1 MTAPCKYTAIERD
14 VYMTHITRIVHGV
27 TSTFHCELEC
37 NRESDFNCR
46 SYTYV
51 ENGSLGPP
59 QCLLSA
65 DNRQAVSP
73 GILEYR
79 SRSLYAEKDC
89 RESSVTTLSS
99 DNYNGKLLQR
109 RLTEW
114 HTNSVCMNCEAFL
127 WKSTFFVIFGRYLY
141 IIYLYKI

>member
-1 MTAPCKYTAIERD
+1 
-14 VYMTHITRIVHGV
+14 MTHITRVVHGV

-37 NRESDFNCR
+37 NREVDFNCR

-65 DNRQAVSP
+65 DNRQAVTP

-89 RESSVTTLSS
+89 ADYSGTTSSSSS
-99 DNYNGKLLQR
+99 DYNG
-109 RLTEW
+109 
-114 HTNSVCMNCEAFL
+114 N
-127 WKSTFFVIFGRYLY
+127 
-141 IIYLYKI
+141 